1 MVRPMAALLAALAL
15 LAGACGSD
23 DDDSG
28 GDAAGGG
35 ARTVEVTMR
44 DIDFDPAAVTVEAGE
59 TVRFVFVNEGAL
71 VHDAFLGDEAAQAE
85 HGREAREHGEEA
97 HGHGEGGTAIT
108 VDPGERGEIT
118 HTFTE
123 PGELIIGC
131 HEPGHY
137 DAGMRIRVTVS

>member
-1 MVRPMAALLAALAL
+1 MRPMAALLASLAL
-15 LAGACGSD
+15 LAGACGSGD
-23 DDDSG
+23 DG
-28 GDAAGGG
+28 GDAAGED

-44 DIDFDPAAVTVEAGE
+44 DIDFDPAAITVEAGE

-85 HGREAREHGEEA
+85 HEREAREQGEQA

-137 DAGMRIRVTVS
+137 DAGMRIRVTVT